1 MSIFNENYY
10 ISKNDLIPE
19 IVQDIYSEVKNSG
32 YYNNNA
38 NKYLDYVI
46 RNYKSNNRYNYPI
59 DDKSEIYKKIHPII
73 KSFNNFFRNY
83 LISKNNELIKHKFNI
98 YPSSVEIAIV
108 KPGAEE
114 TEIIKNEKLNIFIPL
129 NDISYNNGIV
139 TVINETDKLNINEN
153 NNYGFLH
160 DYDEEIQ
167 QTILSNEVKI
177 DNLVGDIIFI
187 QANAY
192 TRCLKNDTDNIRAC
206 IQLLYDIK
214 K

>member
-73 KSFNNFFRNY
+73 KSFNNFFR
-83 LISKNNELIKHKFNI
+83 
-98 YPSSVEIAIV
+98 
-108 KPGAEE
+108 
-114 TEIIKNEKLNIFIPL
+114 
-129 NDISYNNGIV
+129 
-139 TVINETDKLNINEN
+139 
-153 NNYGFLH
+153 
-160 DYDEEIQ
+160 
-167 QTILSNEVKI
+167 
-177 DNLVGDIIFI
+177 
-187 QANAY
+187 
-192 TRCLKNDTDNIRAC
+192 
-206 IQLLYDIK
+206 
-214 K
+214 